1 MEEIIPLTKDLMRFK
16 SMHSRPEEIKA
27 CAEFIEHLLTLWDV
41 KYRRMDKEG
50 IPSIFV
56 LPQRDYAPVLL
67 MSHIDV
73 VDAPDPLFVPVE
85 REGKLYG
92 RGSVDDKYAT
102 ALSLVL
108 LKEQLQEIR
117 KRGGGQEN
125 LPFGV
130 LITGDEEIGGH
141 CGAKEALR
149 EIKTDFCIA
158 LDGGALHRIVKKEKG
173 ILRLKLISRGK
184 AAHGAR
190 PWLGENAIDKLIHD
204 YSIMRTWFQESSL
217 DHWHRTMNFS
227 VIHAGKSL
235 NQVPDYAEALFDVR
249 YTENDNLDEML
260 EQLQSKIQGEIVVTA
275 REPLFLG
282 GESPHLGLLL
292 EICAGAEVGF
302 EHGASDARFLREHG
316 ISGIV
321 WGADGD
327 LSQHSTEEHVNI
339 ESITMLYRILDDFMK
354 KIEKNRNQVVGS

>member
-16 SMHSRPEEIKA
+16 SIHSRPEEIKA

-41 KYRRMDKEG
+41 KYRRMDKDS

-73 VDAPDPLFVPVE
+73 VDAPDSLFVPVE

-108 LKEQLQEIR
+108 LKEQLQEMR

-125 LPFGV
+125 LPFGI

-158 LDGGALHRIVKKEKG
+158 LDGGALNRIVKKEKG

-190 PWLGENAIDKLIHD
+190 PWLGENAIDKLIRD
-204 YSIMRTWFQESSL
+204 YSIMRTWFQESSAN
-217 DHWHRTMNFS
+217 HWHRTMNFS
-227 VIHAGKSL
+227 MIHAGKSL

-260 EQLQSKIQGEIVVTA
+260 EQLRSKIQGEIVVTA

-292 EICAGAEVGF
+292 EICTGAEVGF
-302 EHGASDARFLREHG
+302 EHGASDARFLQEHG

-339 ESITMLYRILDDFMK
+339 ESINRLYRILDGFMK
-354 KIEKNRNQVVGS
+354 KIEKNRNQIRGG